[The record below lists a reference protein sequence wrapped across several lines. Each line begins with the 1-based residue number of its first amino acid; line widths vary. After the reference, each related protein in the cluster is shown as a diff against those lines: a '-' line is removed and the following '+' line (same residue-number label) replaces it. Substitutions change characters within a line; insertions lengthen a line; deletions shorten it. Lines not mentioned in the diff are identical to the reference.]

1 MEDPLVLTEQ
11 PEEAEQFDEAERFE
25 DEDAEAPDGEQ
36 GAAEAAQG
44 PPPAEEGQA
53 EGEGVEEPER
63 EPERKPSVFISHK
76 RAPLDNDISTRLAAD
91 LAPLCEEIYLDLEM
105 KPGDPYEQII
115 KEKVSKADFVIA
127 LISEHAN
134 ESDWVKVELQYAD
147 HYNRAQGRPVIIPVR
162 LGFTG
167 LYDPLVAVYLDRFN
181 RIDWNPAEPHTYQ
194 SELLEPLQLTI
205 GNIHRERQRL
215 PEYGME
221 GFLVHDSRRERFR
234 AAFVEPPAVGEA
246 REMLRSS
253 RLLWVKGEAGVR
265 NYVAL
270 SLAAAEP
277 NEKIYEISKPRSWS
291 DIDKTLV
298 SGATIIFQDVV
309 PATHFEESTAKTEL
323 DSLRRLVRRGN
334 TVLVTMSEDAFA
346 DVEQEIRKEDFEY
359 DDCAAVGPDTYG
371 DEDKREIFGRLL
383 EHVYDAD
390 LIPHDQYR
398 WARALLGEPAPAAG
412 RPVERE
418 RARAQARDK
427 FFEIIRKCTPADI
440 ERFFTLQLRQAARPG
455 DILKLLQSN
464 VAGDEEIHAW
474 FVSLDDSTRCF
485 VMTLAL
491 FSELS
496 REELW
501 GKHKSVVQAL
511 QKLDPSLSLL
521 PLGIY
526 RQRAIPYVSADGP
539 IRFVNARVAEA
550 IHDEI
555 AKNYREYFVELLPK
569 LREWS
574 VPQRRAQGATRPTD
588 EERKRRAD
596 ATREVRTSI
605 AQMVGK
611 VGKQGLDDLAGLL
624 EYWASDP
631 IFKVREAAAVALE
644 QTARDST
651 AATYALDLLKE
662 WCYGFGSDDQT
673 LMRVYASA
681 SPLSRIA
688 TANQGRT
695 VYPRALGYL
704 KWLTKDTRRNRSV
717 RFYASIA
724 LKRIARRVPLADTS
738 PLLRRAAQDE
748 NPSTRIN
755 VAQALNEA
763 RFRDEPA
770 ALGLLADWSSSEDA
784 NLRWVAACSVL
795 LWRRQPRGQDELEF
809 QTKLQEVREHLA
821 RDPETVA
828 GVLLEMLGDEH
839 HKKSAW
845 RVLEQVIL
853 LEGDGAR
860 EALLS
865 GLAGLRFSQLEK
877 RLLPRLRSSGEPQL
891 ENVVVEVRRE
901 FWRRRLTSPARFLN
915 DLRARLGEERK
926 AHEVFRALTGLLEP
940 EESRQE
946 FVSALTAFYP
956 QDRGRLE
963 EVLSRL
969 KDMAPSVFAPV
980 CLEVRRE
987 ALKRLFY
994 DPHAFVRIAAED
1006 LRREGVRDEARAALE
1021 SLAEPGPA
1029 GYRDELLQVLAYGF
1043 ESDPASLRPLLGLL
1057 RGAGGRAL
1065 ARLTYDFTRRL
1076 LEGKLERPAVMV
1088 SVILGAADDPQ
1099 EWDAMLGV
1107 LQQMAV
1113 PGPQGM
1119 RRELVSAL
1127 AEARA
1132 TDQAVT
1138 DQLLQHPSLRE
1149 RHGLSRLQFE
1159 VKVTSLLE
1167 SFYVPRIISRFFTPK

>member
-11 PEEAEQFDEAERFE
+11 FEETERFE
-25 DEDAEAPDGEQ
+25 EQDAEVPEGEQ
-36 GAAEAAQG
+36 GAAEEAQG
-44 PPPAEEGQA
+44 PPPAEEAEQA
-53 EGEGVEEPER
+53 EAETAEEPQ
-63 EPERKPSVFISHK
+63 RKPSVFISHK
-76 RAPLDNDISTRLAAD
+76 RAHEDNGVATNLARD
-91 LAPLCEEIYLDLEM
+91 LAPLCEDIYLDLDM
-105 KPGDPYEQII
+105 APGVEYERLI

-127 LISEHAN
+127 LVSEHAN
-134 ESDWVKVELQYAD
+134 TSDWVKVELQYAD
-147 HYNRAQGRPVIIPVR
+147 HYNRTQGRPVIIPVR
-162 LGFTG
+162 LGFTD
-167 LYDPLVAVYLDRFN
+167 LYDPLIAVYLDRFN

-194 SELLEPLQLTI
+194 SELLEPIQFAI
-205 GNIHRERQRL
+205 SGKQ
-215 PEYGME
+215 PEQWNQHNRWME
-221 GFLVHDSRRERFR
+221 GFVVHDSRRERFR
-234 AAFVEPPAVGEA
+234 AAFVEPPAVRDA
-246 REMLRSS
+246 RAMLRSS

-277 NEKIYEISKPRSWS
+277 NEEIYEISKPRSWS

-309 PATHFEESTAKTEL
+309 PAAHFEESTAKTEL
-323 DSLRRLVRRGN
+323 DSLRRLVKRGN
-334 TVLVTMSEDAFA
+334 TILVTMSEDAFA
-346 DVEQEIRKEDFEY
+346 DMEQEIRKEDFEY

-371 DEDKREIFGRLL
+371 NEDKREIFAKLL
-383 EHVYDAD
+383 EYVYGSD
-390 LIPHDQYR
+390 LVPPEQCR
-398 WARALLGEPAPAAG
+398 WARALLAEPSPVAE
-412 RPVERE
+412 RPGE

-427 FFEIIRKCTPADI
+427 FLEIIRKCTPADI
-440 ERFFTLQLRQAARPG
+440 ERFFTLQLRQAERPG
-455 DILKLLQSN
+455 DILRLLQSN

-485 VMTLAL
+485 VMTLSL

-501 GKHKSVVQAL
+501 KKHKSVVQAL
-511 QKLDPSLSLL
+511 QKLDPRLSLL

-526 RQRAIPYVSADGP
+526 RQRAIPYVSTEGP
-539 IRFVNARVAEA
+539 IQFVNARVAEA
-550 IHDEI
+550 INDEI

-569 LREWS
+569 LKEWS
-574 VPQRRAQGATRPTD
+574 VPARRAQGATRPTD

-596 ATREVRTSI
+596 ASREVRMSI

-611 VGKQGLDDLAGLL
+611 VGKHGLDDLAGIL

-644 QTARDST
+644 QTAQDST

-673 LMRVYASA
+673 LFRVYASA

-688 TANQGRT
+688 TANQGRA

-724 LKRIARRVPLADTS
+724 LKRMARRVPLDDVT
-738 PLLRRAAQDE
+738 PLLGRAAQDD

-755 VAQALNEA
+755 VAQAINEA
-763 RFRDEPA
+763 RFSYEPS
-770 ALGLLADWSSSEDA
+770 ALELLARWSSSDDA
-784 NLRWVAACSVL
+784 TLRWVAVCSVL
-795 LWRRQPRGQDELEF
+795 LWRRRPRGQDELEF
-809 QTKLQEVREHLA
+809 QTKLQEVREYLA
-821 RDPETVA
+821 RDPKTVA

-845 RVLEQVIL
+845 RVLEQIIL
-853 LEGDGAR
+853 LEDDGAK

-865 GLAGLRFSQLEK
+865 GLADLRFGQLDK

-891 ENVVVEVRRE
+891 ENVVVEIRRE
-901 FWRRRLTSPARFLN
+901 FWRRRLASPARFLN
-915 DLRARLGEERK
+915 DLRARLGEERTSR
-926 AHEVFRALTGLLEP
+926 EVFRALAGLLEP

-956 QDRGRLE
+956 QDRRSLE
-963 EVLSRL
+963 EVLARL

-994 DPHAFVRIAAED
+994 DPHSFVRIVAED
-1006 LRREGVRDEARAALE
+1006 LQRDGVCGEVRGALE
-1021 SLAEPGPA
+1021 ALAEPSPA
-1029 GYRDELLQVLAYGF
+1029 GHRDELLQVLACGF
-1043 ESDPASLRPLLGLL
+1043 ESDPASLRLLLGLL
-1057 RGAGGRAL
+1057 RDAGSRAL
-1065 ARLTYDFTRRL
+1065 ARLVYDFTRRL
-1076 LEGKLERPAVMV
+1076 LEGKLERPTVMV

-1107 LQQMAV
+1107 LQQMAA

-1119 RRELVSAL
+1119 RRELVGAL
-1127 AEARA
+1127 AEARV
-1132 TDQAVT
+1132 TDQAAT
-1138 DQLLQHPSLRE
+1138 DRLLQHPSLRE
-1149 RHGLSRLQFE
+1149 REHLSRLQFE